1 MVRLARITV
10 LSVLLF
16 LLSVATTR
24 VSAQSIRLEIDLTDA
39 PKNIY
44 HAKLNVPAAPGAM
57 TLVFPKWIPGN
68 HRPSG
73 PIGALTGI
81 KMQAMDQPLAW
92 ARDPEDMYAFHV
104 TVPAGAEEL
113 QVSLDAIT
121 TQDSAGGGGP
131 AASSNL
137 LDLNW
142 NAVVLYPQGAKSDAV
157 EFAPSVTLPPNWKFG
172 TALTVARATGDKIEF
187 APTSLTTLID
197 SPLIAGLF
205 YRQIELTKPGET
217 PVHVMDIV
225 ADSEAELAMKT
236 EELAGYH
243 TLVDETG
250 PL

>member
-44 HAKLNVPAAPGAM
+44 HAKLNVPAAPGVM

-73 PIGALTGI
+73 PIGGLTGLHFEAGGKPI
-81 KMQAMDQPLAW
+81 VWQ
-92 ARDPEDMYAFHV
+92 RDEVDMYAFHV
-104 TVPAGAEEL
+104 TVPQGATSID
-113 QVSLDAIT
+113 VSLDAIT
-121 TQDSAGGGGP
+121 SNDSAGGSGP

-142 NAVVLYPQGAKSDAV
+142 NTVVLYPEGKS
-157 EFAPSVTLPPNWKFG
+157 S
-172 TALTVARATGDKIEF
+172 
-187 APTSLTTLID
+187 
-197 SPLIAGLF
+197 
-205 YRQIELTKPGET
+205 
-217 PVHVMDIV
+217 
-225 ADSEAELAMKT
+225 
-236 EELAGYH
+236 
-243 TLVDETG
+243 DE
-250 PL
+250 